1 MPNPFFKNAS
11 INKFRNKEV
20 EVDGILFD
28 SKKESGVYLDLKTMK
43 ERGEIKDFERQK
55 TFELL
60 PNQCEI
66 KKCLDKK
73 GREIEKKKVIERAV
87 TYTADFVVTYPDG
100 EVIVIDCKGTL
111 GLDQKYPIK
120 RKLMLYIHH
129 IKIKEV

>member
-1 MPNPFFKNAS
+1 MNFFQGAS
-11 INKFRNKEV
+11 INKFRNKKV
-20 EVDGILFD
+20 TIDGILFD
-28 SKKESGVYLDLKTMK
+28 SKKESGVYLDLKSMK

-60 PNQCEI
+60 PNQCETE
-66 KKCLDKK
+66 KCLNKK
-73 GREIEKKKVIERAV
+73 GQEIEKKKVIERAI

-100 EVIVIDCKGTL
+100 EIIVVDCKGSR

-120 RKLMLYIHH
+120 RKMMLFFHH